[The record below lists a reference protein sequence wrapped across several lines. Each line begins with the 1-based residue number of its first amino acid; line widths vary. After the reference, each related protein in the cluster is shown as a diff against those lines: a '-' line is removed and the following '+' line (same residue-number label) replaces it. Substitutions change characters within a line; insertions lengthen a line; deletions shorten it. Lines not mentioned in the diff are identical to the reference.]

1 MAGIIFVTSQ
11 RGFDDDE
18 FWKPRKFLE
27 KAGVVTFIFSLDKTA
42 ITSKK
47 GEIIL
52 PNGHYKDI
60 LKEYLDWVEGI
71 IFIGSGD
78 IEKSFNDPNA
88 HKVCQEMLGRGKFV
102 GASSNAINILLN
114 AGVLDGKKVAC
125 HDSSKEAV
133 SKQAIMS
140 DNPIEVDGL
149 ILTSKGVEHWEEF
162 GKKIFEKYLE
172 LRGGVI

>member
-42 ITSKK
+42 VTSKK

-60 LKEYLDWVEGI
+60 LKEYLDWVDGV

-88 HKVCQEMLGRGKFV
+88 HMVCREMLKRGKMI
-102 GASSNAINILLN
+102 GASSNAINVLLN
-114 AGVLDGKKVAC
+114 AGVLDGIRVAC
-125 HDSSKEAV
+125 IDSEKEKV
-133 SKQAIMS
+133 SKQAIVS
-140 DNPIEVDGL
+140 DNPVESDGL
-149 ILTSKGVEHWEEF
+149 VLTSKGVENVEEF
-162 GKKIFEKYLE
+162 GKKILEKYLE
-172 LRGGVI
+172 ITGG

>member
-1 MAGIIFVTSQ
+1 MSGVIFVASQ
-11 RGFDDDE
+11 KGFDDDE
-18 FWKPRKFLE
+18 FWKPRKSLE

-42 ITSKK
+42 VKSKK

-60 LKEYLDWVEGI
+60 LKEYLDWVEGV

-78 IEKSFNDPNA
+78 IEKSFNDINA
-88 HKVCQEMLGRGKFV
+88 HQVCQEMLKRGKFV
-102 GASSNAINILLN
+102 GASSNAINVLLN
-114 AGVLDGKKVAC
+114 AGILDGIKVAC
-125 HDSSKEAV
+125 SEPEKEKV
-133 SKQAIMS
+133 SKQAIIS
-140 DNPIEVDGL
+140 SNSVESDGL
-149 ILTSKGVEHWEEF
+149 ILTSKGVEHGEEF